1 MRWFERSRSRMCR
14 GGAPVSPAFRTLFPL
29 LFLHPSHTVLEF
41 PVLPASPRRARN
53 QRALFA

>member
-1 MRWFERSRSRMCR
+1 MRWFGRSRSRMCR
-14 GGAPVSPAFRTLFPL
+14 GGAPASPAFRTLFPL